1 MMRRAAPRFLLCGAA
16 ALVLAIGA
24 ASSVMAGGL
33 PDARL
38 TPGDVLPVKAPQICR
53 PGYAPSTLHALTPAE
68 WHKRRLL
75 VFQAYGIGK
84 QQRDAYVINHLIPLE
99 IGGSNEIANLW
110 PLAKAGRWNTTRK
123 AKLVRRLH
131 KLVCSGRLSL
141 QEAQR
146 ETAADWIA
154 TYRNLVS
161 AR

>member
-1 MMRRAAPRFLLCGAA
+1 MILCRVVSALCGVATVALALGASPNAA
-16 ALVLAIGA
+16 AAD
-24 ASSVMAGGL
+24 L

-38 TPGDVLPVKAPQICR
+38 TPGGVLPVKAPQICR

-75 VFQAYGIGK
+75 VFQAYGID
-84 QQRDAYVINHLIPLE
+84 RRERAAYVINHLIPLE

-110 PLAKAGRWNTTRK
+110 PLAKAGKWNTVRK